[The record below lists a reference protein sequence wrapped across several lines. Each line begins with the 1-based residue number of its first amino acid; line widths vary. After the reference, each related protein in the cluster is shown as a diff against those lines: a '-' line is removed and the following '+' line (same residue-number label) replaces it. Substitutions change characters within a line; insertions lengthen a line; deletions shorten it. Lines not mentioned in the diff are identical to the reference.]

1 MENNTKGYFWPT
13 PEQELLLKATL
24 LRGEEA
30 ITAWKSWGAAVNFD
44 QLDAGSQRLLPLLY
58 KNLTEHNINHPA
70 INVYKG
76 FYRMTWYKNRLL
88 SHRLV
93 SVLRLL
99 DSNGIPLLLL
109 KGAALA
115 PLYYKNWA
123 LRPMSDFDLLVP
135 HKDALRTV
143 NLLCNSGWKP
153 ATQMIDESD
162 LVTKHAGTLVDDSGI
177 EFDLHWRIM
186 HESSRY
192 ENDYNFLDGTGNIN
206 FENISVSVLSHTDQL
221 FHILIHGTRW
231 NEIAPLRW
239 VPDSMMILQE
249 AGASID
255 WDRLV
260 NEARQ
265 RCLVIPLTKALFY
278 LNETF
283 AAPIPSEAISSLKS
297 LKPSLTERLEFII
310 HSNSRSFLRDIFYLW
325 FTHVRTFNV
334 NGSLKRIAHFPS
346 FLRRFWK
353 VSQEN
358 SLAVFLLHKLAIRS
372 GLIKTNNL
380 HTQSNL

>member
-1 MENNTKGYFWPT
+1 MGNNKEGFFWPT
-13 PEQELLLKATL
+13 QEQELLLNAAL
-24 LRGEEA
+24 LQGEKA
-30 ITAWKSWGAAVNFD
+30 ITSWKSWGAAVNFD

-58 KNLTEHNINHPA
+58 KNLTDHNINHPA

-99 DSNGIPLLLL
+99 DSNGIPVLLL
-109 KGAALA
+109 KGAALV

-135 HKDALRTV
+135 HKDALKTV
-143 NLLCNSGWKP
+143 NLLCNSGWRP
-153 ATQMIDESD
+153 TAQMIDESD
-162 LVTKHAGTLVDDSGI
+162 LVTKHAGTLIDDSGI
-177 EFDLHWRIM
+177 EFDLHWKIM
-186 HESSRY
+186 HESGRY
-192 ENDYNFLDGTGNIN
+192 EDDYNFLDGTGNIN

-239 VPDSMMILQE
+239 VPDSMMILRE
-249 AGASID
+249 AGDSID

-260 NEARQ
+260 NEARR
-265 RCLVIPLTKALFY
+265 RCLAVPLKKALLY
-278 LNETF
+278 LHETF
-283 AAPIPSEAISSLKS
+283 AAPIPAETILSLKKM
-297 LKPSLTERLEFII
+297 KPSLTERMEFLI
-310 HSNSRSFLRDIFYLW
+310 HSNSRNFLRDIFYLW
-325 FTHVRTFNV
+325 FTHVRTSNV
-334 NGSLKRIAHFPS
+334 NGSLSLVLRFPS

-353 VSQEN
+353 VPQEN
-358 SLAVFLLHKLAIRS
+358 NLAFFLILKLAKRS
-372 GLIKTNNL
+372 GMTKTNNL
-380 HTQSNL
+380 HIQSNL